1 MDIVLKAFKEL
12 WPEKDFNYV
21 WTIKYSKAFSGYN
34 ANIKYTRT
42 AFHFRFSHE
51 WKDVS
56 DDIKIGL
63 IQSLLLKVFKES
75 RKNTTYIDLYNL
87 FLKNVHIGV
96 EKTNIDPIL
105 SLSFDKVNDKYFAG
119 MIEKPNLI
127 WGNMN
132 FSKLGTYEYGTDTIT
147 ISQVLKTDESLMD
160 YVVYHEMLHKKL
172 KFSSN
177 GSRNLHHSREFR
189 NKEKEWEDK
198 QVEEKL
204 KQFLRRQKTKKFFKF
219 W

>member
-1 MDIVLKAFKEL
+1 MDIVKQAYNEL
-12 WPEKDFNYV
+12 WPDKEFSYV
-21 WTIKYSKAFSGYN
+21 WTIRYSKAFSGYN
-34 ANIKYTRT
+34 ANIRFTRT
-42 AFHFRFSHE
+42 ALNFRFSHE

-63 IQSLLLKVFKES
+63 IQSLLVKVFKDS
-75 RKNTTYIDLYNL
+75 KRKTVNMDLYNL

-96 EKTNIDPIL
+96 EKTRIDPIL
-105 SLSFDKVNDKYFAG
+105 EQSFDKVNEKYFAG
-119 MIEKPNLI
+119 MIEKPNLV

-147 ISQVLKTDESLMD
+147 ITQVLKQDESLMD
-160 YVVYHEMLHKKL
+160 YVMYHEMLHKKL
-172 KFSSN
+172 KFSSS

-189 NKEKEWEDK
+189 QKEKQWEDK

-204 KQFLRRQKTKKFFKF
+204 KTFLRRQKTKKFFKF